1 MATYYNEKKKS
12 RRAFS
17 FSMLLTL
24 TCAFICAVCF
34 CSTTFSWFTA
44 GKTSS
49 KNTVTA
55 GYFAVEKI
63 TVDDAASDRPISFTK
78 QEGDT
83 WTGTLDAG
91 TYTVRIYATDTST
104 VRGHCVVKVGNTDPQ
119 RTAPIIGEN
128 CLNRDAGEQTTDP
141 FTFQITVDADNTAVS
156 FTVKWGMSAED
167 DLIDHVPSL
176 SN

>member
-55 GYFAVEKI
+55 GYFAVEEI
-63 TVDDAASDRPISFTK
+63 TLTDANNQPISFTK
-78 QEGDT
+78 KEGDT
-83 WTGTLDAG
+83 WTVTLNAG
-91 TYTVRIYATDTST
+91 TYVVRIYATDTST
-104 VRGHCVVKVGNTDPQ
+104 VRGHCVVEIGDKVQ

-128 CLNRDAGEQTTDP
+128 CLNRDAGEQTTYP
-141 FTFQITVDADNTAVS
+141 FTFQITVDANNTAVS

-167 DLIDHVPSL
+167 DLIQHVPSL
-176 SN
+176 NN